1 MPPNMEKFYDPQF
14 DLGDE
19 EDKES
24 FQCNSK
30 IGALWNLL
38 EGINLIELIMKVFI
52 SMTKRKK

>member
-24 FQCNSK
+24 FQIDPSFWRPLK
-30 IGALWNLL
+30 TTLDQSEWIIF
-38 EGINLIELIMKVFI
+38 ESFF

>member
-24 FQCNSK
+24 FQFNSK

-52 SMTKRKK
+52 SMTRRKK